1 VRKYEVVIIVKPGEE
16 EAINT
21 TIAKFENIIKNTGG
35 NVEKID
41 RWGKKRL
48 AYEVKDFID
57 GYYTLINFT
66 SEPATVFELER
77 VLKITDDVLKHMVIK
92 LED

>member
-1 VRKYEVVIIVKPGEE
+1 VRKYEVVIIVKPNDEE
-16 EAINT
+16 VTNA

-35 NVEKID
+35 TIDKVD

-48 AYEVKDFID
+48 AYEVKDFME

-66 SEPATVFELER
+66 AEPATVFELER
-77 VLKITDDVLKHMVIK
+77 VLKITDEILKHMVIR

>member
-1 VRKYEVVIIVKPGEE
+1 MRKYEVVIIIKPNDEE
-16 EAINT
+16 VTNA

-35 NVEKID
+35 TIDKVD

-48 AYEVKDFID
+48 AYEVKDFME

-66 SEPATVFELER
+66 AEPATVFELER
-77 VLKITDDVLKHMVIK
+77 VLKITDEILKHMVIR

>member
-16 EAINT
+16 EAVNA

-35 NVEKID
+35 TVDKID

-48 AYEVKDFID
+48 AYEVKDFME
-57 GYYTLINFT
+57 GVYTLINFT
-66 SEPATVFELER
+66 AAPATVFELER
-77 VLKITDDVLKHMVIK
+77 VLKITDEVLKHMVIK

>member
-1 VRKYEVVIIVKPGEE
+1 MRKYEVVIIVKTGEE
-16 EAINT
+16 EAINA
-21 TIAKFENIIKNTGG
+21 TIAKFENIIKTTGG
-35 NVEKID
+35 TVDKVD

-48 AYEVKDFID
+48 AYEIKDLME

-66 SEPATVFELER
+66 AEPATVFELER
-77 VLKITDDVLKHMVIK
+77 VLKITDEVLKHMVIK

>member
-1 VRKYEVVIIVKPGEE
+1 MRKYEVVIIVKPGEE

-35 NVEKID
+35 NVEKVD

-48 AYEVKDFID
+48 AYEVKDFMD

>member
-1 VRKYEVVIIVKPGEE
+1 VRKYEVVIIVKPSDEE
-16 EAINT
+16 VTNA

-35 NVEKID
+35 VVDKMD

-48 AYEVKDFID
+48 AYEVKDFME

-66 SEPATVFELER
+66 AEPATVFELER
-77 VLKITDDVLKHMVIK
+77 VLKITDEVLKHMVIK

>member
-1 VRKYEVVIIVKPGEE
+1 MRKYEVVIIIKPSDEE
-16 EAINT
+16 VTNA

-35 NVEKID
+35 TIDKVD

-48 AYEVKDFID
+48 AYEVKDFME

-66 SEPATVFELER
+66 AEPATVFELER
-77 VLKITDDVLKHMVIK
+77 VLKITDEVLKHMVIK
-92 LED
+92 LDA

>member
-1 VRKYEVVIIVKPGEE
+1 VRKYEVVIIAKPGEE
-16 EAINT
+16 EVINA
-21 TIAKFENIIKNTGG
+21 TITKFENIIKNTGG
-35 NVEKID
+35 NVDKVD

-48 AYEVKDFID
+48 AYEVKDFMD
-57 GYYTLINFT
+57 GYYTLIHFT

-77 VLKITDDVLKHMVIK
+77 VLKITDEVLKHMVIK

>member
-1 VRKYEVVIIVKPGEE
+1 MRKYEVVIIVKPGEE
-16 EAINT
+16 EAVNA

-35 NVEKID
+35 TVDKID

-48 AYEVKDFID
+48 AYEVKDFME
-57 GYYTLINFT
+57 GVYTLINFT
-66 SEPATVFELER
+66 AAPATVFELER
-77 VLKITDDVLKHMVIK
+77 VLKITDEVLKHMVIK

>member
-1 VRKYEVVIIVKPGEE
+1 MRKYEVVIIVKPSDEE
-16 EAINT
+16 VTNAT
-21 TIAKFENIIKNTGG
+21 LAKFENIIKNTGG
-35 NVEKID
+35 TIDKVD

-48 AYEVKDFID
+48 AYEVKDFME

-66 SEPATVFELER
+66 AEPATVFELER
-77 VLKITDDVLKHMVIK
+77 VLKITDEILKHMVIR

>member
-1 VRKYEVVIIVKPGEE
+1 VRKYEVVIIVKPSDEE
-16 EAINT
+16 VTNA

-35 NVEKID
+35 TIDKVD

-48 AYEVKDFID
+48 AYEVKDFME

-66 SEPATVFELER
+66 AEPATVFELER
-77 VLKITDDVLKHMVIK
+77 VLKITDEVLKHMVIK

>member
-16 EAINT
+16 EAVNA

-35 NVEKID
+35 TVDKID

-48 AYEVKDFID
+48 AYEGKDFME
-57 GYYTLINFT
+57 GVYTLINFT
-66 SEPATVFELER
+66 AAPATVFELER
-77 VLKITDDVLKHMVIK
+77 VLKITDEVLKHMVIK

>member
-1 VRKYEVVIIVKPGEE
+1 MRKYEVVIIVKPNDEE
-16 EAINT
+16 VTNA

-35 NVEKID
+35 TIDKVD

-48 AYEVKDFID
+48 AYEVKDFME

-66 SEPATVFELER
+66 AEPATVFELER
-77 VLKITDDVLKHMVIK
+77 VLKITDEILKHMVIR

>member
-1 VRKYEVVIIVKPGEE
+1 VRKYEVVIIVKLGEE
-16 EAINT
+16 EAINA

-35 NVEKID
+35 NVDKID

-48 AYEVKDFID
+48 AYEVKDHMD

>member
-1 VRKYEVVIIVKPGEE
+1 MRKYEVVIIVKPGEE

-35 NVEKID
+35 NVEKVD

>member
-1 VRKYEVVIIVKPGEE
+1 MRKYEVVIIVKLGEE
-16 EAINT
+16 EAINA
-21 TIAKFENIIKNTGG
+21 TIAKFENIIKTTGG
-35 NVEKID
+35 TIDKVD
-41 RWGKKRL
+41 RWGKRRL
-48 AYEVKDFID
+48 AYEVKDVME

-77 VLKITDDVLKHMVIK
+77 VLKITDDILKHMVIK

>member
-16 EAINT
+16 EAINA

-35 NVEKID
+35 NIDKVD

-48 AYEVKDFID
+48 AYEVKDFMD

-77 VLKITDDVLKHMVIK
+77 VLKITDEVLKHMVIK

>member
-1 VRKYEVVIIVKPGEE
+1 VRKYEVVIIVKPSDEE
-16 EAINT
+16 VTNA

-35 NVEKID
+35 VVDKID

-48 AYEVKDFID
+48 AYEVKDFME

-66 SEPATVFELER
+66 AEPATVFELER
-77 VLKITDDVLKHMVIK
+77 VLKITDEVLKHMVIK

>member
-1 VRKYEVVIIVKPGEE
+1 MRKYEVVIIVKPGEE

>member
-1 VRKYEVVIIVKPGEE
+1 MRKYEVVIIVKPGEE
-16 EAINT
+16 EAINA
-21 TIAKFENIIKNTGG
+21 TIAKFENIIKNTDG
-35 NVEKID
+35 NVDKVD

-48 AYEVKDFID
+48 AYEVKDFME

-66 SEPATVFELER
+66 SESKTVFELER
-77 VLKITDDVLKHMVIK
+77 VLKITDDVLKHMVIR

>member
-1 VRKYEVVIIVKPGEE
+1 MRKYEVVIIVKPGEE
-16 EAINT
+16 EAINA
-21 TIAKFENIIKNTGG
+21 TITKFENIIKNTGG
-35 NVEKID
+35 NVDKID

-48 AYEVKDFID
+48 AYEVKDFMD
-57 GYYTLINFT
+57 GFYTLINFT

-77 VLKITDDVLKHMVIK
+77 VLKITDEVLKHMVIK